1 VCANEKSLELKPANV
16 TFEEAAAAP
25 MAALTALQGLFDIGQ
40 IKAGQKVLIH
50 GASGGVGTFAIQI
63 AKAYEAHVTAVC
75 SSRKVEIAHS
85 IDADQVIDYTV
96 EDFTK
101 NGELYDLILVA
112 NGNRSI
118 FEYKRSLK
126 PNGICVLAGG
136 GSNSIPQLVA
146 GLFMEWWISKTEN
159 KKISSFLAKI
169 NQKDLAT
176 IKELLETGKVK
187 PVIDR
192 TYPLRETAEALRYLG
207 EGHAQGKIIV
217 TVEH

>member
-1 VCANEKSLELKPANV
+1 MTGFTFPV

-25 MAALTALQGLFDIGQ
+25 MAALTALQGLRDIGQ

-63 AKAYEAHVTAVC
+63 AKAYDTHVTAVC
-75 SSRKVEIAHS
+75 SSRNVETARS
-85 IDADQVIDYTV
+85 IGADHVIDYTL

-126 PNGICVLAGG
+126 PTGICVLAGG

-146 GLFMEWWISKTEN
+146 GMFLEWWISKTEN
-159 KKISSFLAKI
+159 KKVSSFLAKI

-176 IKELLETGKVK
+176 IKGLLESGKLK

-192 TYPLRETAEALRYLG
+192 TYPLSDTAKGLRYLG
-207 EGHAQGKIIV
+207 EGHAKGKIII
-217 TVEH
+217 TVEDKQNLT

>member
-1 VCANEKSLELKPANV
+1 
-16 TFEEAAAAP
+16 
-25 MAALTALQGLFDIGQ
+25 
-40 IKAGQKVLIH
+40 LIH

-192 TYPLRETAEALRYLG
+192 TYPLRETAEALRYLD